1 MVTDDANGGTAA
13 QQHEVRTRTPRGHA
27 LSVGLLLSRGHR
39 RTSGR
44 LRARRSQPSLRQHE
58 RGVVWVFAVCARSG
72 ESDVLAEPLGR
83 DVDGGLDRHVSSL
96 LVVLRM
102 GDSHAALI

>member
-1 MVTDDANGGTAA
+1 MLGKG
-13 QQHEVRTRTPRGHA
+13 RYPFTPRKEGHVV
-27 LSVGLLLSRGHR
+27 LHHLLVDREGVGQE
-39 RTSGR
+39 R
-44 LRARRSQPSLRQHE
+44 LILRSL
-58 RGVVWVFAVCARSG
+58 G
-72 ESDVLAEPLGR
+72 EDDWFVLAEPLGR